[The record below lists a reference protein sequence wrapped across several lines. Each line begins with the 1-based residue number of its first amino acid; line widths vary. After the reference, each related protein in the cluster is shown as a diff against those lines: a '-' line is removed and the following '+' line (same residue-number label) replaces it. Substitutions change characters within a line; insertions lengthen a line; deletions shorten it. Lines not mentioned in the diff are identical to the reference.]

1 MGVVYKYS
9 LLALAACALI
19 SCKSENATVL
29 HKKPASQAEA
39 FIRDTSAYVTVVD
52 TSVHDSVFR
61 EETIP
66 VEQGGFVEY
75 FNGRNQK
82 KINATKIFYAYSDSI
97 SPFVKGHS
105 ESPTFA
111 DMVALAYAR
120 HYPMEISP
128 DDVWLMLLDGFRL
141 HVKSNRDAL
150 KDRFVGPGADTSIKV
165 SANWLT
171 LESSHGEWSGVI
183 TALFDE
189 LQQKIPAETAE
200 PLRTK
205 FSTTSPT
212 DYNISRAMVL
222 SVASEYYSYSVYT
235 LCGIPRIKIEGTRQD
250 WLLLKE
256 AFNKLAS
263 RLDMEW
269 WSEQLNPI
277 LDEFAN
283 AFDGKSGVEFWQRIF
298 KIPEQEGC
306 GNELFSGWL
315 TKFYPYLFNDENSE
329 FKRRTE
335 WNGGIEFEQLPK
347 VISSFDIK
355 WDYLGR
361 EIPLKLTTGFVGIQV
376 DTATGMLKAS
386 RGYALRSHCGWCNMN
401 KLSGTLEYIP
411 GKPLRLQEALAISD
425 SMNFYDRNGLVYAT
439 HDRAEIEKF
448 AMVADYEE
456 EYLEDV
462 FGVQVLF
469 DGVKPSVSVNLY
481 RKGELIE
488 HLSYFAKLNPEVIP
502 DSASIGAMQGI
513 HGAGA
518 WKNRDRMEAFFK
530 ERKIS
535 TEGESAEF
543 AHEKSIPKLD
553 VKVIVDSFAIKEGK
567 SLKENLPVKFYK
579 AGLADNVKSTCGWR
593 LERAFYR
600 HYKEGQDVTV
610 DAELTFGEEG
620 RVVKVDMDTE
630 HPVYRDFLQEVKTVL
645 YYGWMFPRL
654 HYVVVEGERA
664 QEIVH
669 SIKIRVT
676 FSKDS
681 RTKK

>member
-61 EETIP
+61 EETVP

-235 LCGIPRIKIEGTRQD
+235 LCGVVRKQENIP
-250 WLLLKE
+250 
-256 AFNKLAS
+256 
-263 RLDMEW
+263 
-269 WSEQLNPI
+269 
-277 LDEFAN
+277 
-283 AFDGKSGVEFWQRIF
+283 
-298 KIPEQEGC
+298 
-306 GNELFSGWL
+306 
-315 TKFYPYLFNDENSE
+315 
-329 FKRRTE
+329 
-335 WNGGIEFEQLPK
+335 
-347 VISSFDIK
+347 
-355 WDYLGR
+355 
-361 EIPLKLTTGFVGIQV
+361 
-376 DTATGMLKAS
+376 
-386 RGYALRSHCGWCNMN
+386 
-401 KLSGTLEYIP
+401 
-411 GKPLRLQEALAISD
+411 
-425 SMNFYDRNGLVYAT
+425 
-439 HDRAEIEKF
+439 
-448 AMVADYEE
+448 
-456 EYLEDV
+456 
-462 FGVQVLF
+462 
-469 DGVKPSVSVNLY
+469 
-481 RKGELIE
+481 
-488 HLSYFAKLNPEVIP
+488 
-502 DSASIGAMQGI
+502 
-513 HGAGA
+513 
-518 WKNRDRMEAFFK
+518 
-530 ERKIS
+530 
-535 TEGESAEF
+535 
-543 AHEKSIPKLD
+543 
-553 VKVIVDSFAIKEGK
+553 
-567 SLKENLPVKFYK
+567 
-579 AGLADNVKSTCGWR
+579 
-593 LERAFYR
+593 
-600 HYKEGQDVTV
+600 
-610 DAELTFGEEG
+610 
-620 RVVKVDMDTE
+620 
-630 HPVYRDFLQEVKTVL
+630 
-645 YYGWMFPRL
+645 
-654 HYVVVEGERA
+654 
-664 QEIVH
+664 
-669 SIKIRVT
+669 
-676 FSKDS
+676 
-681 RTKK
+681 